1 MAAREVIALADSN
14 ADPGAQMP
22 SCTADDRRYLSALTR
37 CTACNARPDAPP
49 ESTHILWLCRV
60 KNGLPHLLKK
70 GSLWLARSSV
80 SGSNARGISAI
91 GRETFRSE
99 EGFMRT
105 RHSRF
110 SKDSISHPTAV
121 VLLRLLFWF
130 PLRLP
135 SIQ

>member
-37 CTACNARPDAPP
+37 CTACNARPNAPP
-49 ESTHILWLCRV
+49 ESTHILWVCRD
-60 KNGLPHLLKK
+60 KNGLPRLLKK
-70 GSLWLARSSV
+70 GSLRLARSDV
-80 SGSNARGISAI
+80 YGSNAQGISAV
-91 GRETFRSE
+91 GRQTFGSE

-121 VLLRLLFWF
+121 ALLRLLSWF
-130 PLRLP
+130 PLSLL

>member
-1 MAAREVIALADSN
+1 MAAHEVIALEVSSAG
-14 ADPGAQMP
+14 PGDRMP
-22 SCTADDRRYLSALTR
+22 PSTADDRRYLLALTR
-37 CTACNARPDAPP
+37 CTACNARPNAPP
-49 ESTHILWLCRV
+49 ESTHILWLCRD
-60 KNGLPHLLKK
+60 KNGLPRLLKK
-70 GSLWLARSSV
+70 GSLRLARSDV
-80 SGSNARGISAI
+80 YGSNAQGISAV
-91 GRETFRSE
+91 GRQTFGSE

-121 VLLRLLFWF
+121 ALLRLLFWF